1 MKKII
6 WITVLCLIVT
16 PFETVIARHS
26 NAVRA
31 QKDARAVQDAEKKAD
46 KELEDAC
53 KIPKCHSEAEA
64 SYKRTKDDE

>member
-6 WITVLCLIVT
+6 WIAVLCFIVT

-46 KELEDAC
+46 KELEDAYTV
-53 KIPKCHSEAEA
+53 PKFHSEAET
-64 SYKRTKDDE
+64 SYKKAKDDE